1 MTKEW
6 RLLFLPEC
14 DMLDTVAL
22 GGPAVELQKNGP
34 MGMSIV
40 GFKETGV
47 SLGFFQDIDTEVDLE
62 KCKEHGV
69 RVIRRLGVG
78 GGTIFVD
85 KNASMAVGLL
95 YYDNFFPDMDTAFQ
109 KFGKVIVEAYKK
121 LGVKEPWYKH
131 IGDVKVGERKI
142 TGFGFAQVFEIILGN
157 TILSIGEPDMDLFSK
172 VAKIPP
178 EKFLDKKAKSVSE
191 WVTSVEAETGR
202 VPSKEEVRDAFV
214 EAFEQ
219 EIGVKLA
226 EGEMTEEEEKIRQK
240 WRAMASSPEHTF
252 KVSSK
257 KRFSKVGGDQ
267 ELLFSR
273 YKGRKLIVTHL
284 LLNSSGKIDDIMFS
298 GDFYARPDAYLW
310 DMEKSLI
317 GLDATDEGKLL
328 EKIKETYRK
337 PGWEIPMVEPE
348 DFLKGIS
355 IAVKEQ
361 K

>member
-1 MTKEW
+1 MAEEW
-6 RLLFLPEC
+6 RLLYLP
-14 DMLDTVAL
+14 DADLLDTVAL
-22 GGPAVELQKNGP
+22 GGPAVELQKSGP
-34 MGMSIV
+34 MGMTVV

-131 IGDVKVGERKI
+131 IGDVKVGDRKI
-142 TGFGFAQVFEIILGN
+142 TGFGFAQVFEITLGN
-157 TILSIGEPDMDLFSK
+157 TILSIGEPDMDLFAK

-178 EKFLDKKAKSVSE
+178 EKFSDKKAKSVSE
-191 WVTSVEAETGR
+191 WVTSVEAETAR
-202 VPSKEEVRDAFV
+202 LPSKEEVRDVFV

-219 EIGVKLA
+219 EIGVKLV
-226 EGEMTEEEEKIRQK
+226 EGEMTEEEKAIREK
-240 WRAMASSPEHTF
+240 WRTRASSDEHTF
-252 KVSSK
+252 KISSE
-257 KRFSKVGGDQ
+257 KRFQSPKEDQ
-267 ELLFSR
+267 ELLFGR
-273 YKGRKLIVTHL
+273 FKGRKLIVSHL
-284 LLNSSGKIDDIMFS
+284 LLNSSGNIDDVMFS

-317 GLDATDEGKLL
+317 GLDARNENKLL
-328 EKIKETYRK
+328 KTIQETYSK
-337 PGWEIPMVEPE
+337 PGWEIPMVDPE
-348 DFLKGIS
+348 DFIKAIN
-355 IAVKEQ
+355 IAVEQ
-361 K
+361 KE

>member
-1 MTKEW
+1 
-6 RLLFLPEC
+6 
-14 DMLDTVAL
+14 
-22 GGPAVELQKNGP
+22 
-34 MGMSIV
+34 
-40 GFKETGV
+40 
-47 SLGFFQDIDTEVDLE
+47 
-62 KCKEHGV
+62 
-69 RVIRRLGVG
+69 
-78 GGTIFVD
+78 
-85 KNASMAVGLL
+85 
-95 YYDNFFPDMDTAFQ
+95 
-109 KFGKVIVEAYKK
+109 
-121 LGVKEPWYKH
+121 
-131 IGDVKVGERKI
+131 
-142 TGFGFAQVFEIILGN
+142 
-157 TILSIGEPDMDLFSK
+157 
-172 VAKIPP
+172 
-178 EKFLDKKAKSVSE
+178 
-191 WVTSVEAETGR
+191 
-202 VPSKEEVRDAFV
+202 
-214 EAFEQ
+214 
-219 EIGVKLA
+219 
-226 EGEMTEEEEKIRQK
+226 EMTEEEEKIRQK